1 MQSAMA
7 LVYPPQCPGC
17 GEVVAEGGGLCPECW
32 REMAFIR
39 GSACCRCGAPLPGEA
54 PGDESAECDDC
65 MGAPRPWAAGRA
77 VARYDGTARR
87 MVMGLKH
94 GDRQDLV
101 PLMAGWMAAKVAPSA
116 DLAVVPVPI
125 HWRRMLK
132 RRFNQSALLAQA
144 MARLLDAEYLPDALI
159 RRRATPPQEGLG
171 REERFRLQADT
182 IALHPRRGGALA
194 GRRVLLVDDVMTSGA
209 TLAAAAV
216 AAGAA
221 SRLEVAVF
229 ARVVKD

>member
-1 MQSAMA
+1 MQGVMA
-7 LVYPPQCPGC
+7 QVYPPQCPGC
-17 GEVVAEGGGLCPECW
+17 GEIVAAGGGLCPDCW

-39 GSACCRCGAPLPGEA
+39 GAVCSRCGAPLPGEA
-54 PGDESAECDDC
+54 PGDETAECDDC
-65 MGAPRPWAAGRA
+65 MATPRPWASGTA

-87 MVMGLKH
+87 MVMALKH

-101 PLMAGWMAAKVAPSA
+101 PVMAGWMARGVAPGA

-132 RRFNQSALLAQA
+132 RRFNQSALLACA
-144 MARLLDAEYLPDALI
+144 IARLLGAEYLPQALV
-159 RRRATPPQEGLG
+159 RRRATPPQEGLT
-171 REERFRLQADT
+171 RDERFRLQADT
-182 IALHPRRGGALA
+182 IAPHPRQGAALA

-209 TLAAAAV
+209 TLSAAAV